1 MQSSIAP
8 SLAATAMRETHVRTR
23 NGRACSCCA
32 DLTHGRAV
40 KVRRSQRRRER
51 QALAREVALVL
62 AGGL

>member
-8 SLAATAMRETHVRTR
+8 TLAASAMRETHVRTHS
-23 NGRACSCCA
+23 GRVCSCCA
-32 DLTHGRAV
+32 DLSHGRTA

-62 AGGL
+62 AGE